1 MNELEVLLSFIKRF
15 EGCHLKAYYC
25 PAGVLTIGWGTTG
38 GITPTTVWTQG
49 QADER
54 LMQDAKRFMAGAK
67 LLLPNAT
74 GGVLVACSDFAYN
87 LGLGRLKTSTLR
99 KKILLND
106 LTSAKAELLRW
117 DKAGGRVLKG
127 LTLRRKAESSLF

>member
-1 MNELEVLLSFIKRF
+1 
-15 EGCHLKAYYC
+15 
-25 PAGVLTIGWGTTG
+25 
-38 GITPTTVWTQG
+38 
-49 QADER
+49 
-54 LMQDAKRFMAGAK
+54 MQDAKRFMAGAK

-74 GGVLVACSDFAYN
+74 GGVLVAVSDFAYN

>member
-1 MNELEVLLSFIKRF
+1 MNELEVLLSLIKRF

-25 PAGVLTIGWGTTG
+25 PAGVLTIGWGATG
-38 GITPTTVWTQG
+38 GITPTTKWTQV

-54 LMQDAKRFMAGAK
+54 LMQDAKRFMAGTK

-74 GGVLVACSDFAYN
+74 GGLLVATSDFAYN

-99 KKILLND
+99 KKILSND
-106 LTSAKAELLRW
+106 LISAKAELLRW
-117 DKAGGRVLKG
+117 DRAGGKVLKG